1 MKLPLKVEYGCRVLA
16 QLAENF
22 AGDGLT
28 HIESL
33 AQAEDVPA
41 NYLVQI
47 LNDMRNGGLIV
58 SRRGKMG
65 GYALS
70 RRPSEITL
78 YDIICTIDGELLGHQ
93 LAPRGQ
99 SGERVA
105 RVWRE
110 VVESL
115 EMKTRGYTLEAFM
128 RRDADD
134 MYYI

>member
-1 MKLPLKVEYGCRVLA
+1 MKVEYGCRVLA
-16 QLAENF
+16 QLAANF
-22 AGDGLT
+22 GVDRLAKIDTLAD
-28 HIESL
+28 IE
-33 AQAEDVPA
+33 EVPA

-47 LNDMRNGGLIV
+47 LNELRNGGLII

-70 RRPSEITL
+70 RKPDEITL
-78 YDIICTIDGELLGHQ
+78 YDIICAIDGELLEHQ

-99 SGERVA
+99 SGAGVA

-110 VVESL
+110 VVDAL
-115 EMKTRGYTLEAFM
+115 EEKTRSYTLESFM
-128 RRDADD
+128 HGDPVD